1 VQKTRDTEKTGTFA
15 TIAIIAAVGS
25 IVLTFI
31 GSPVIG
37 LLAAFA
43 ALPLGII
50 GLVRAASP
58 KVGGGILSILAI
70 VLGILGLGIAVLG
83 IVGVILF

>member
-1 VQKTRDTEKTGTFA
+1 VQKTRDSGNTGTFA

-25 IVLTFI
+25 FVLTFI

-37 LLAAFA
+37 LLAAFV

-50 GLVRAASP
+50 GLVKAASP
-58 KVGGGILSILAI
+58 KVGGGILSIVAI
-70 VLGILGLGIAVLG
+70 VLGIFGLGIAVLG
-83 IVGVILF
+83 IVGAILF

>member
-1 VQKTRDTEKTGTFA
+1 VQKTRDTGNTGTFA
-15 TIAIIAAVGS
+15 TIAIIAAIGS
-25 IVLTFI
+25 LVLTFI

-50 GLVRAASP
+50 GLISAASP
-58 KVGGGILSILAI
+58 KVGGGILSIVAI
-70 VLGILGLGIAVLG
+70 VLGIFGLGIAVLG